1 MKEEGMKI
9 RWMVVTLA
17 VLLLLGSAIPAGAQ
31 GVVNLTIDDLR
42 FDQFPVVETLVT
54 ARNENGV
61 PIGDL
66 GVNQFEIVEDGRA
79 SFPPSEVAAH
89 VNPQA
94 VVSVMMVID
103 ISGSMKGK
111 PIQEA
116 MRAANALIDQ
126 LSVQDR
132 VALIAFADS
141 VNIDLEQPLAEGKEL
156 GFTTD
161 KNAARNL
168 VNFLDSK
175 IGWDTPL
182 YDAIY
187 KGVKMVS
194 AEPVGKRALIVMT
207 DGRDERDNAQGVAVP
222 DAGSLSAPD
231 DPINEANR
239 HNIPIFSIGL
249 VGLGGKI
256 DTKYLQRLAE
266 RTGGRF
272 QQAPQPEE
280 LTPLFENVLAQLKQ
294 QYLLKYTSRLTQD
307 GNYHSLLVRVQLPQ
321 GQAFAETKFS
331 FSPEVAPTQAPAPPT
346 SASNPEPTS
355 TTAVLAQVGETP
367 SPGETP
373 PPVVSPPPDPEPT
386 GIAGILDTVRD
397 TISEKPLLA
406 AVIGGGVLL
415 LIILIIALL
424 IVLLRGRGAPEEEFV
439 TAGYDQAYSPAPGWT
454 SDPTSP
460 GTPVMGSAVEG
471 ETEVAPSDWP
481 APSAAPAPFA
491 PVQPAGPIPEAG
503 STRII
508 ERAPKHLAMLVDKA
522 RPDRKYD
529 LKGTTN
535 IGRGTDNHIVLD
547 DPTVS
552 RHHAWIKVE
561 GEDFLVFDIGSG
573 NGTFVND
580 ERIEEPRYLKNGDV
594 VRFGEA
600 QFVFTKVF

>member
-1 MKEEGMKI
+1 MRI
-9 RWMVVTLA
+9 RWMLVTFA
-17 VLLLLGSAIPAGAQ
+17 ALLLLGSAVPASAQ

-42 FDQFPVVETLVT
+42 FDQFPVVETMVT

-79 SFPPSEVAAH
+79 SFPPSEVVAH

-94 VVSVMMVID
+94 VVSVMMVVD

-111 PIQEA
+111 PVEEA
-116 MRAANALIDQ
+116 MRAANTLINQ
-126 LSVQDR
+126 LSAQDR
-132 VALIAFADS
+132 VALIAFADT
-141 VNIDLEQPLAEGKEL
+141 VNLDLEQPLAEGKEL

-168 VNFLDSK
+168 VNFLDSR

-194 AEPVGKRALIVMT
+194 AEPAGKRALIVMT
-207 DGRDERDNAQGVAVP
+207 DGRDERDNAQGVAVK

-239 HNIPIFSIGL
+239 HNIPVFSIGL

-266 RTGGRF
+266 RTGGVY

-294 QYLLKYTSRLTQD
+294 QYLLKYSSSLTQD
-307 GNYHSLLVRVQLPQ
+307 DNYHSLLVRVQLPQ
-321 GQAFAETKFS
+321 GQAFAETKFR
-331 FSPEVAPTQAPAPPT
+331 FSAQAVPTQASAPPT
-346 SASNPEPTS
+346 SESEAEPTS
-355 TTAVLAQVGETP
+355 TPAVLAQVGA
-367 SPGETP
+367 TP
-373 PPVVSPPPDPEPT
+373 PPAASSPPDPEPT
-386 GIAGILDTVRD
+386 GVAGVLNTLRD

-415 LIILIIALL
+415 LIILIVALL
-424 IVLLRGRGAPEEEFV
+424 IVLLRGRGEPEEEFV

-460 GTPVMGSAVEG
+460 GTPAMGPMAPG
-471 ETEVAPSDWP
+471 ETEVASSDWP
-481 APSAAPAPFA
+481 APSAGPAPFA
-491 PVQPAGPIPEAG
+491 PVQPGGGIPEAG
-503 STRII
+503 GTRII
-508 ERAPKHLAMLVDKA
+508 ERAPKHLAMLVDKT

-547 DPTVS
+547 EPTVS

-561 GEDFLVFDIGSG
+561 GDDFLVFDIGSA

-580 ERIEEPRYLKNGDV
+580 EQIQEPRSLQNGDV

-600 QFVFTKVF
+600 GFVFTQVF

>member
-1 MKEEGMKI
+1 MKA
-9 RWMVVTLA
+9 RWTSVMVVL
-17 VLLLLGSAIPAGAQ
+17 VLLSLTSTVSVGAQ
-31 GVVNLTIDDLR
+31 GVVNVTIDDLR
-42 FDQFPVVETLVT
+42 FDRFPTVETMVT
-54 ARNENGV
+54 VRNENGV

-66 GVNQFEIVEDGRA
+66 EPGKFEMVEDGRT
-79 SFPPSEVAAH
+79 SFPPSEVVAH

-116 MRAANALIDQ
+116 MRAANALVDQ
-126 LSVQDR
+126 LSPQDR
-132 VALIAFADS
+132 VALIAFADE
-141 VNIDLEQPLAEGKEL
+141 VDIDLQHPLAEGKEI

-161 KNAARNL
+161 KNAARNI

-194 AEPVGKRALIVMT
+194 SEPAGKRAVIVMT
-207 DGRDERDNAQGVAVP
+207 DGRDERDNAQGVPVK

-231 DPINEANR
+231 DPIGEANR

-249 VGLGGKI
+249 GDKI

-266 RTGGRF
+266 RTGGRY
-272 QQAPQPEE
+272 QQTPQPEE
-280 LTPLFENVLAQLKQ
+280 LTSLFQNVLAQLKQ
-294 QYLLKYTSRLTQD
+294 QYIVTFHSTLAQD
-307 GNYHSLLVRVQLPQ
+307 SNYHSLLVRVQLPQ
-321 GQAFAETKFS
+321 GQAFAETKFRFTS
-331 FSPEVAPTQAPAPPT
+331 EAAPTSPPPPATASGDPTPAIVAQVGTASPPLATSAPEVA
-346 SASNPEPTS
+346 
-355 TTAVLAQVGETP
+355 
-367 SPGETP
+367 
-373 PPVVSPPPDPEPT
+373 PT
-386 GIAGILDTVRD
+386 GIAGIVNTVRD
-397 TISEKPLLA
+397 TVAEKPLVA
-406 AVIGGGVLL
+406 AAIGGGLLL
-415 LIILIIALL
+415 LIILIIIL
-424 IVLLRGRGAPEEEFV
+424 IVVLLRGRRAPEEEFV
-439 TAGYDQAYSPAPGWT
+439 TGGYDAAYGPSSGWT
-454 SDPTSP
+454 SERTAP
-460 GTPVMGSAVEG
+460 GTPIVGAPAQG
-471 ETEVAPSDWP
+471 KTEVAPSDWP
-481 APSAAPAPFA
+481 APGAGAPPLAPAAPGM
-491 PVQPAGPIPEAG
+491 AGGADIPEVG
-503 STRII
+503 GTRVI

-535 IGRGTDNHIVLD
+535 VGRGTDNHIVLD

-552 RHHAWIKVE
+552 RHHAWIKVD

-580 ERIEEPRYLKNGDV
+580 ERIEAPRRLQNGDV

-600 QFVFTKVF
+600 TFVFTQVF